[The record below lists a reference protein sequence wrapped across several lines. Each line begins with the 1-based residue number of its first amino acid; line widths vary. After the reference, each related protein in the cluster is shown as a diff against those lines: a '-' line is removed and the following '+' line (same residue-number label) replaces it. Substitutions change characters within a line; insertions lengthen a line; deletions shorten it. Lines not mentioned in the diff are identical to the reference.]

1 MSTSL
6 PPQPLPEHL
15 WGEQWHFATFSA
27 DELIAIFTQRPIPIR
42 SIPNALL
49 PLNLGLA
56 STVPIP
62 GVIIYGGRKSL
73 LLARW
78 LKRAQPNYLEYI
90 PTQIDK
96 SGGLILHTNE
106 GERWIVATF
115 EDSTVAQAA
124 QNYEQKKQASQGL
137 HFLLVE
143 PDDSGIT
150 STGFWLLIN

>member
-1 MSTSL
+1 MSKS
-6 PPQPLPEHL
+6 PPQPLPENL
-15 WGEQWHFATFSA
+15 WGEQWRFATFSA
-27 DELIAIFTQRPIPIR
+27 DELQAIFTQRPIPIC
-42 SIPNALL
+42 SMPDALL

-78 LKRAQPNYLEYI
+78 LEEAQPTYLEYI
-90 PTQIDK
+90 PTQVGA
-96 SGGLILHTNE
+96 SGGVILHGGE
-106 GERWIVATF
+106 SERWVVATF
-115 EDSTVAQAA
+115 ADPIVAQAA
-124 QNYEQKKQASQGL
+124 QTYEERKQASQGL

-150 STGFWLLIN
+150 STGFWLLLS

>member
-1 MSTSL
+1 MKTSL

-15 WGEQWHFATFSA
+15 WGEQWRFATFSA
-27 DELIAIFTQRPIPIR
+27 DELIAIFAQRPIPIR
-42 SIPNALL
+42 SMPDALL
-49 PLNLGLA
+49 PLNMGLA
-56 STVPIP
+56 STVSIP

-78 LKRAQPNYLEYI
+78 LEGAQPSYLEYI
-90 PTQIDK
+90 PTQVEQ
-96 SGGLILHTNE
+96 SGGLILHTGEN
-106 GERWIVATF
+106 ERWIVATF
-115 EDSTVAQAA
+115 EDNVVAQAA